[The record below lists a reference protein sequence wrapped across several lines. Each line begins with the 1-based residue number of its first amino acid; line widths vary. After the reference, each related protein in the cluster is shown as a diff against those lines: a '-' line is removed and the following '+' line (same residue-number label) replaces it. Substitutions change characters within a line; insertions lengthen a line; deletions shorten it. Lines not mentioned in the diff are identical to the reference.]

1 MAFNFNKFN
10 KGTKVIRPGV
20 DNSGYDFVHLSSFEN
35 EDVPVDGFFFT
46 DGYNEG
52 EKQVVIIGSGININ
66 MPGRAT
72 AIFEELAADPEAV
85 NAVMKGEL
93 YLTDIHLLKAKDK
106 KKKDTYSF
114 KLVNADQIENK

>member
-20 DNSGYDFVHLSSFEN
+20 DNSNYGFVGLGDFEN
-35 EDVPVDGFFFT
+35 ETIHVDGFFFT

-52 EKQVVIIGSGININ
+52 EKQVVLIGAGTNIN

-72 AIFEELAADPEAV
+72 AIFQELAEDPEAV
-85 NAVMKGEL
+85 NAVISGEL
-93 YLTDIHLLKAKDK
+93 YITDIHLLKAKDK

-114 KLVNADQIENK
+114 KLVNADQIEN

>member
-20 DNSGYDFVHLSSFEN
+20 DNSIYGFVGLGDFEN
-35 EDVPVDGFFFT
+35 ETIHIDGFFFT

-52 EKQVVIIGSGININ
+52 EKQVVLIGAGTNIN

-72 AIFEELAADPEAV
+72 AIFQELAEDPEAV
-85 NAVMKGEL
+85 NAVLNGEL
-93 YLTDIHLLKAKDK
+93 YITDIHLLKAKDK

>member
-10 KGTKVIRPGV
+10 KGTKVLRPGV
-20 DNSGYDFVHLSSFEN
+20 DNSDYDFVHLSSFEN
-35 EDVPVDGFFFT
+35 ENIPVDGFFFT

-52 EKQVVIIGSGININ
+52 EKQVVVVGSGVNIN

-72 AIFEELAADPEAV
+72 KIFEELAADPEAV
-85 NAVMKGEL
+85 AAVEKGEL
-93 YLTDIHLLKAKDK
+93 YITDIHLLKAKDK

-114 KLVNADQIENK
+114 KLVNAEAISE